1 MEVIHQNKLQKRTL
15 LIKKHLTVYLGR
27 NHYDRIGH
35 MAQGLTPAMI
45 AREVLLRRSPLVE
58 QVSHKVSREA
68 VGYLREHLL
77 RGCGDTPVVLL
88 PGISL
93 IPVMVLTQVLNAV
106 LLLPLLVFM
115 VSAGRDVDLMGD
127 LATGRRSAIAQGAV
141 IAVVTVCV
149 GALGV
154 LAVT

>member
-1 MEVIHQNKLQKRTL
+1 MASTL
-15 LIKKHLTVYLGR
+15 F
-27 NHYDRIGH
+27 
-35 MAQGLTPAMI
+35 
-45 AREVLLRRSPLVE
+45 
-58 QVSHKVSREA
+58 A
-68 VGYLREHLL
+68 VGLIGCALL
-77 RGCGDTPVVLL
+77 AAAILPLSTAYSVCEFVGTEAALDDDVRQAPLFYGSMGAVVVISAVIVLL

-127 LATGRRSAIAQGAV
+127 LATGRRGAIAQGAV

>member
-1 MEVIHQNKLQKRTL
+1 
-15 LIKKHLTVYLGR
+15 
-27 NHYDRIGH
+27 
-35 MAQGLTPAMI
+35 
-45 AREVLLRRSPLVE
+45 
-58 QVSHKVSREA
+58 
-68 VGYLREHLL
+68 
-77 RGCGDTPVVLL
+77 
-88 PGISL
+88 
-93 IPVMVLTQVLNAV
+93 VLNAV

-127 LATGRRSAIAQGAV
+127 LATGRRGAIAQGAV